1 MTLVGDGQEQPA
13 RPATESPEAGTSGDR
28 GGFLSATPERHAPES
43 VLVRIVA
50 TAGIVGIGTGIG
62 AALGAADVD
71 AWIGALVVA
80 LVSVVLAAVLWR
92 SRVL

>member
-1 MTLVGDGQEQPA
+1 MTLVGDGQDQPA
-13 RPATESPEAGTSGDR
+13 HSATEPGETSDV

-43 VLVRIVA
+43 VLVRVVA
-50 TAGIVGIGTGIG
+50 TAGIIGIGTGIG